1 MSDTQTQAAPVE
13 SQAAAPVAAPA
24 AAAAPPADLLYVPG
38 EAYTYIPW
46 RMLTREALDACFQ
59 LKALVDNKKKNPNAQ
74 GSSIWAKFDLRK
86 FKSMHPGFQCKLNDD
101 RLCIRTP
108 FMHSPFAISCFPGKE
123 GGDNDTISLSY
134 GRARDDDVE
143 AFANWSQNVFD
154 AWLMDKI
161 VENSKKWLGQTQ
173 TLDLIKVVYCG
184 LYRFTEEDDA
194 KGYAAKT
201 GGFKLLPKTKQPNF
215 KAFHGPTEI
224 VPTPKNPLRDSI
236 HPNDY
241 FQLDVELSTVWF
253 VKPRCGVSGNISRI
267 DMRTPDEMQQPGFA
281 IILPPPQPEADP
293 VVSPPA
299 VNE

>member
-1 MSDTQTQAAPVE
+1 MADTQTQAAAPTAE
-13 SQAAAPVAAPA
+13 SQAAPPSAAPA
-24 AAAAPPADLLYVPG
+24 AVPAAEQLYVPG

-46 RMLTREALDACFQ
+46 RLLTAEVLDACFQ

-143 AFANWSQNVFD
+143 AFADWSQNVFD
-154 AWLMDKI
+154 AWLMAKI
-161 VENSKKWLGQTQ
+161 TENSKKWLGQTQ

-201 GGFKLLPKTKQPNF
+201 GGFKLLNKTKQPNL
-215 KAFHGPTEI
+215 KAFHGTTEI
-224 VPTPKNPLRDSI
+224 QPNRETL

-267 DMRTPDEMQQPGFA
+267 DMRTADEMQQPGFA
-281 IILPPPQPEADP
+281 IIPPPPQPEADP
-293 VVSPPA
+293 AVSPPA
-299 VNE
+299 ING